1 MLLFT
6 ALLCHGDYNDG
17 HDHVCHGDGD
27 DNDGHDH
34 VCHGDGDDDDGDQI
48 YLAMKLQNV

>member
-1 MLLFT
+1 MF
-6 ALLCHGDYNDG
+6 AMVMVMIMMVMN
-17 HDHVCHGDGD
+17 HVCHGDGD
-27 DNDGHDH
+27 YNDGHDH